1 MAPPAMSA
9 TPRHAM
15 VLAAGRGDR
24 LRPLT
29 DRVPKPLVTVGGRTV
44 IDRLLDALDRAGVER
59 AVVNTWH
66 LADNI
71 ASALEQRTRPAIV
84 ISREVD
90 LLDTGGGTFAALPHL
105 GPAPFY
111 VASAKMVWRD
121 GPRPALARLAEAWDD
136 ERMDALLLVQP
147 MERALGFHGAGDF
160 FLDADGLPSPK
171 RSRFGFAQAGRI
183 AWRGAAAR
191 APYAYTSLQIVHP
204 RLFRG
209 APAGA
214 FSFRLPWDAAIVAGR
229 AHGLVH
235 DGAWCDVSTPEGLA
249 EAEAVDWDG

>member
-1 MAPPAMSA
+1 MSA
-9 TPRHAM
+9 APRHAM
-15 VLAAGRGDR
+15 VLAAGRGER

-29 DRVPKPLVTVGGRTV
+29 DRIPKPLVTVGGRTV
-44 IDRLLDALDRAGVER
+44 LDRLLDALDRAGVER
-59 AVVNTWH
+59 AVVNAWH
-66 LADNI
+66 LADAI
-71 ASALEQRTRPAIV
+71 ARALEQRTRPAIV
-84 ISREVD
+84 ISREAD
-90 LLDTGGGTFAALPHL
+90 LLDTGGGTLVALPHL
-105 GPAPFY
+105 GQAPFY

-160 FLDADGLPSPK
+160 FLDADGLLS
-171 RSRFGFAQAGRI
+171 
-183 AWRGAAAR
+183 WRGAAAR

-209 APAGA
+209 APTGA
-214 FSFRLPWDAAIVAGR
+214 FSFRLLWDAAIVAGR

-235 DGAWCDVSTPEGLA
+235 DGAWCDVSTPEALA
-249 EAEAVDWDG
+249 EAEALDWDG